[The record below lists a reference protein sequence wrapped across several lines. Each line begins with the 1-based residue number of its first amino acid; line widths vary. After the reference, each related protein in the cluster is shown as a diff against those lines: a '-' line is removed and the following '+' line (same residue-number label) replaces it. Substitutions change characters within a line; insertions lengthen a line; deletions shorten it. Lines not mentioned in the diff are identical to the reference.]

1 MNETVL
7 ILDDSLTVRMDLAE
21 AFDAAQFRTL
31 PCATAAEARELLAHE
46 AIDVIILDVLLPD
59 ADGVEFLAELRS
71 TPASAGV
78 VVLMLSTEAEVR
90 DRVRALKTGADEY
103 VGKPYDTR
111 YVVAKAQELHRA
123 RARTAGESTTILIID
138 DSVTF
143 REELRRACR
152 EAGYE
157 VLTAETGA
165 EGLRLAATQRP
176 NAIIVDGILPGDD
189 GGSVIRRLRLD
200 VALRSTPCL
209 LLTGTQGPQAE
220 LVALDAGADAFV
232 RKEEDTTVVLARLAA
247 LLRSATSATTE
258 DTRSLSGPKK
268 ILAVDDS
275 PTYLNELSQLLRD
288 EGYDVAMARSGEE
301 ALELVAVQV
310 VDCILLDLLMPGIS
324 GEETC
329 RRIKSVPVVREIPII
344 MLTSLEDREAMI
356 NALGAGADDYI
367 QKSSEFE
374 VLSARV
380 RAQIRRKQFE
390 DENRN
395 IRDQLLQKEIEA
407 TESRAAAELSETRA
421 VLVAELERK
430 NRELEAFSYS
440 VSHDLRAPLRGIDGF
455 SQALLEDYK
464 DKLDAT
470 GVDYLGRV
478 RAAAQRMGELIDD
491 LLDLSRV
498 GRTELHR
505 DHVDLSAIAEAITT
519 SLAQRD
525 PDRHVVVEI
534 SNGPEALADSRLM
547 MAALENLFENAWKF
561 TSRVAEPKIEFGSY
575 DQDGVTVYFLR
586 DNGSGFDMK
595 YVERL
600 FKPFQRLHGAEDF
613 PGTGIGLATV
623 HRIIERHGGEVR
635 AQGTV
640 GGGATI
646 SFTLSSAFPPGDSV
660 RGGLILLVEDRDDD
674 VELTLRAFS
683 KSNVANEIVVVRDG
697 EEALDYLFTSGSYA
711 DRDPCLTPSLV
722 LLDLKL
728 PKVSGLEVL
737 RRMRADTRTRR
748 LPVVVLTSSNE
759 ERDVIASYDLGANS
773 FVRKPVDFTQFIEAA
788 HHLGLYWLALN
799 EPFQ

>member
-21 AFDAAQFRTL
+21 AFDAARFRTL

-71 TPASAGV
+71 LPASAGV

-103 VGKPYDTR
+103 VGKPYDAR
-111 YVVAKAQELHRA
+111 YVVSRAQELHRA
-123 RARTAGESTTILIID
+123 RTRTAGESTTILIID
-138 DSVTF
+138 DSATF

-152 EAGYE
+152 VSGYE

-165 EGLRLAATQRP
+165 EGLRLAATHRP
-176 NAIIVDGILPGDD
+176 NAIIVDGVLPDVD
-189 GGSVIRRLRLD
+189 GGTVIRRLRLD
-200 VALRSTPCL
+200 AALRSTPCL
-209 LLTGTQGPQAE
+209 LLTGTQDRRAE

-232 RKEEDTTVVLARLAA
+232 RKEEDIAIVLARLAA
-247 LLRSATSATTE
+247 LLRSATSAKTE

-275 PTYLNELSQLLRD
+275 PTYLNELAKLLRN
-288 EGYDVAMARSGEE
+288 EGYDVVMARSGEE
-301 ALELVAVQV
+301 ALELVTVQV

-329 RRIKSVPVVREIPII
+329 RRIKSVPVVREVPII

-374 VLSARV
+374 VLIARV

-407 TESRAAAELSETRA
+407 IEARAAAELSETRA

-440 VSHDLRAPLRGIDGF
+440 VSHDLRTPLRGIDGF
-455 SQALLEDYK
+455 SRALLDDYQ

-470 GVDYLGRV
+470 GVNYLRRV

-491 LLDLSRV
+491 LLELARV

-505 DHVDLSAIAEAITT
+505 DHVNLSSMAEAITT

-525 PDRHVVVEI
+525 PHRHVVVEI
-534 SNGPEALADSRLM
+534 SNGHEALADRRLM

-561 TSRVAEPKIEFGSY
+561 TSRVAEPKIEFGTY
-575 DQDGVTVYFLR
+575 DQYGVTVYFLR

-595 YVERL
+595 YVEKL
-600 FKPFQRLHGAEDF
+600 FKPFQRLHGEDDF

-623 HRIIERHGGEVR
+623 QRIIERHGGEVR
-635 AQGTV
+635 AEGTV

-646 SFTLSSAFPPGDSV
+646 SFTLSSAFPPV
-660 RGGLILLVEDRDDD
+660 
-674 VELTLRAFS
+674 TA
-683 KSNVANEIVVVRDG
+683 
-697 EEALDYLFTSGSYA
+697 
-711 DRDPCLTPSLV
+711 
-722 LLDLKL
+722 
-728 PKVSGLEVL
+728 
-737 RRMRADTRTRR
+737 
-748 LPVVVLTSSNE
+748 
-759 ERDVIASYDLGANS
+759 
-773 FVRKPVDFTQFIEAA
+773 
-788 HHLGLYWLALN
+788 
-799 EPFQ
+799 

>member
-21 AFDAAQFRTL
+21 AFDAARFRTL

-71 TPASAGV
+71 LPASAGV

-103 VGKPYDTR
+103 VGKPYDAR
-111 YVVAKAQELHRA
+111 YVVSRAQELHRA

-138 DSVTF
+138 DSATF

-152 EAGYE
+152 VSGYE

-165 EGLRLAATQRP
+165 EGLRLAATHRP
-176 NAIIVDGILPGDD
+176 NAIIVDGVLPDFD
-189 GGSVIRRLRLD
+189 GGTVIRRLRLD
-200 VALRSTPCL
+200 AALRSTPCL
-209 LLTGTQGPQAE
+209 LLTGTQDRQAE

-232 RKEEDTTVVLARLAA
+232 RKEEDIAIVLARLAA
-247 LLRSATSATTE
+247 LLRSATSAKTE

-275 PTYLNELSQLLRD
+275 PTYLNELAKLLRN
-288 EGYDVAMARSGEE
+288 EGYDVVMARSGEE

-329 RRIKSVPVVREIPII
+329 RRIKSVPVVREVPII

-374 VLSARV
+374 VLIARV

-407 TESRAAAELSETRA
+407 IEARAAAELSETRA

-440 VSHDLRAPLRGIDGF
+440 VSHDLRTPLRGIDGF
-455 SQALLEDYK
+455 SRALLDDYQ

-491 LLDLSRV
+491 LLELARV

-505 DHVDLSAIAEAITT
+505 DHVDLSSMAEAITT

-525 PDRHVVVEI
+525 PHRHVIVEI
-534 SNGPEALADSRLM
+534 SNGHEALADRRLM

-561 TSRVAEPKIEFGSY
+561 TSRVAEPKIEFGTY

-595 YVERL
+595 YVEKL
-600 FKPFQRLHGAEDF
+600 FKPFQRLHGEDDF

-623 HRIIERHGGEVR
+623 QRIIERHGGEVR
-635 AQGTV
+635 AEGTV

-646 SFTLSSAFPPGDSV
+646 SFTLSSAFPPV
-660 RGGLILLVEDRDDD
+660 
-674 VELTLRAFS
+674 TA
-683 KSNVANEIVVVRDG
+683 
-697 EEALDYLFTSGSYA
+697 
-711 DRDPCLTPSLV
+711 
-722 LLDLKL
+722 
-728 PKVSGLEVL
+728 
-737 RRMRADTRTRR
+737 
-748 LPVVVLTSSNE
+748 
-759 ERDVIASYDLGANS
+759 
-773 FVRKPVDFTQFIEAA
+773 
-788 HHLGLYWLALN
+788 
-799 EPFQ
+799 